1 MFGLRLAN
9 DGVSLELSSP
19 LTMVYR
25 LHTKCRLTTAPPASS
40 AATSPRPARS
50 RLPPSGAPSLASV
63 QSVSPAPRCTSP
75 GSAAAPVAVASSA
88 SPGSIP
94 APRSDAPAPAAP
106 PPDIASTAASPAD
119 SSPPSAPPLPPTSS
133 RPRLPP
139 QAPPLASTLVRSS
152 LSSSTRPPLEACSLR
167 DISNEHERG
176 HYHRGTTRV
185 F

>member
-1 MFGLRLAN
+1 FFPKTSI
-9 DGVSLELSSP
+9 SLPESLTASLFDLSFTHSIP
-19 LTMVYR
+19 HYPFAALGS
-25 LHTKCRLTTAPPASS
+25 TTPPPASS

-50 RLPPSGAPSLASV
+50 RLPPPGAPSLASV

-119 SSPPSAPPLPPTSS
+119 SSHPSAPPLPPTSS
-133 RPRLPP
+133 RLRLPA
-139 QAPPLASTLVRSS
+139 QAPPLASTLV
-152 LSSSTRPPLEACSLR
+152 
-167 DISNEHERG
+167 
-176 HYHRGTTRV
+176 
-185 F
+185 